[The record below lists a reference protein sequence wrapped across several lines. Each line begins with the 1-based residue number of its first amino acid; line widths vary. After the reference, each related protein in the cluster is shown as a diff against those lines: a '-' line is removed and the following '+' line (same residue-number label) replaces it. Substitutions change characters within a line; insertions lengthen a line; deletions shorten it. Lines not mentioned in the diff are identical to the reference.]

1 MLEKVYKLIDI
12 KKIYANEN
20 QPRKVFNDEKIE
32 ELSTSIKENGLIQPI
47 VVRKT
52 KEGYQI
58 IAGERRFRA
67 CKLADMTKVPCI
79 IKEYDDKQVETLAV
93 IENIQREDLSP
104 LEEAKAYKS
113 LLDTYQYS
121 QQELAKV
128 VGKKQSTIANKLR
141 LLKLSDGVKD
151 ALDNRTIT
159 ERHARAMV
167 GLDQEKQETVLK
179 EVIQKHLNVAQT
191 EKFID
196 KKPKPKKVR
205 PKKAVSQNV
214 KIALNTIKQATSMIE
229 KSGVTL
235 VQEVADEEDQYIITI
250 KINKSSTTLIDIS
263 K

>member
-79 IKEYDDKQVETLAV
+79 IKEYDDKQVETLSV

-250 KINKSSTTLIDIS
+250 KINK
-263 K
+263 

>member
-1 MLEKVYKLIDI
+1 MLDKVYKLIDI
-12 KKIYANEN
+12 KKIYANVN

-32 ELSTSIKENGLIQPI
+32 ELSQSIKENGLIQPI

-58 IAGERRFRA
+58 IAGERRYRA
-67 CKLADMTKVPCI
+67 CVLANMAKVPCI

-113 LLDTYQYS
+113 LLDTYSYS
-121 QQELAKV
+121 QQELAKI

-141 LLKLSDGVKD
+141 LLKLSDSVKE
-151 ALDNRTIT
+151 ALDQRSIS

-167 GLDQEKQETVLK
+167 GLESQKQEAILK
-179 EVIQKHLNVAQT
+179 EVVSKHLNVAQT
-191 EKFID
+191 EKLID
-196 KKPKPKKVR
+196 KKPKPKKVK

-235 VQEVADEEDQYIITI
+235 QQEVLDEDDQYIITI
-250 KINKSSTTLIDIS
+250 KINK
-263 K
+263 

>member
-250 KINKSSTTLIDIS
+250 KINK
-263 K
+263 

>member
-141 LLKLSDGVKD
+141 LLKLSNGVKD

-191 EKFID
+191 EKLID

-235 VQEVADEEDQYIITI
+235 VQEVEDEEDQYIITI
-250 KINKSSTTLIDIS
+250 KINK
-263 K
+263 

>member
-167 GLDQEKQETVLK
+167 SLDQEKQETVLK

-250 KINKSSTTLIDIS
+250 KINK
-263 K
+263 

>member
-191 EKFID
+191 EKLID

-250 KINKSSTTLIDIS
+250 KINK
-263 K
+263 

>member
-1 MLEKVYKLIDI
+1 
-12 KKIYANEN
+12 
-20 QPRKVFNDEKIE
+20 
-32 ELSTSIKENGLIQPI
+32 
-47 VVRKT
+47 
-52 KEGYQI
+52 
-58 IAGERRFRA
+58 
-67 CKLADMTKVPCI
+67 MTKVPCI

-250 KINKSSTTLIDIS
+250 KINK
-263 K
+263 

>member
-1 MLEKVYKLIDI
+1 MLDKVYKLIDI

-141 LLKLSDGVKD
+141 LLKLSDGVKE

-191 EKFID
+191 EKLID

-250 KINKSSTTLIDIS
+250 KINK
-263 K
+263 